1 MTSSIVPSRAVPGRA
16 LLIGVFVV
24 VAAWAALGSDVRA
37 SYGARTTAD
46 EPQYLLSA
54 ISIIEDGDLDIRDEL
69 IDERWREFH
78 EADLPRQTEPRADGR
93 EVSPHDP
100 LLPLLLA
107 PGVGLL
113 GWVGARITMALVAG
127 ALATLLVWT
136 ATERFGVG
144 VRTALVGVGAFA
156 LSPPFAAYGSQIY
169 PELPAAFATTAAVA
183 ALTGEPSRQRTVM
196 WLLAVVALPWLGVK
210 YAGVA
215 VALGL
220 IGLWRDRDRAVPVV
234 GAALVAGAMY
244 LAFHQA
250 VYGGWTVYAAGDH
263 FVTGGE
269 LTVVGDDPNHAG
281 RTVRLLGLL
290 VDRHFGLV
298 AWAPVHL
305 LAVPAIAWLLRGTQR
320 ELLLAPL
327 AAGWATATWVALTMH
342 GYWWPGRQTVVV
354 LPLVVLI
361 VVRFLD
367 GRPRLLLGAAVAGA
381 LGALSWL
388 FLVVETTVG
397 PITLITDFESTS
409 NPWIRT
415 WRLLLPDERAGG
427 LGTLARNIVWSV
439 LLAGSA
445 VLGWRASCRPPSAGR
460 DEDALAGEGADADDV
475 AVDLH
480 RGGAI
485 RG

>member
-1 MTSSIVPSRAVPGRA
+1 MTSSIAPSRVVPGRA

-37 SYGARTTAD
+37 SADARTTAD

-136 ATERFGVG
+136 ATARFGVG

-156 LSPPFAAYGSQIY
+156 LGPPLAAYGSQIY
-169 PELPAAFATTAAVA
+169 PELPAAFAVTAAVA
-183 ALTGEPSRQRTVM
+183 ALTGEPSRQRTVL

-220 IGLWRDRDRAVPVV
+220 IGLWRDRDRAAVVV
-234 GAALVAGAMY
+234 GAALVAGAVY

-269 LTVVGDDPNHAG
+269 FAVVGDDPNHAG

-320 ELLLAPL
+320 VLLLAPL

-354 LPLVVLI
+354 LPLVVLV

-367 GRPRLLLGAAVAGA
+367 GRPRLLLGAAVAGV
-381 LGALSWL
+381 LGAISWL

-397 PITLITDFESTS
+397 PITLIADFESTS
-409 NPWIRT
+409 NPWIRA
-415 WRLLLPDERAGG
+415 WRLLLPDERVGG
-427 LGTLARNIVWSV
+427 VGTLGSNIVWSV
-439 LLAGSA
+439 LLAASA
-445 VLGWRASCRPPSAGR
+445 VLGWRAPGRPPSAGR
-460 DEDALAGEGADADDV
+460 DEDALAGEGTDADDV